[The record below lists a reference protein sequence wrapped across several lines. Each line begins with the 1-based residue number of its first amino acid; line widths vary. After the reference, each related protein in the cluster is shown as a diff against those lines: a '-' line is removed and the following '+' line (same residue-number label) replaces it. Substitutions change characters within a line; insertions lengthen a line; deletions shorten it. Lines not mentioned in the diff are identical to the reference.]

1 MCTVR
6 QLSKDIDV
14 RRDQIEE
21 LEEMILEDLRMI
33 REQVTE
39 EEWKDSEWEHL
50 YERLNGEY
58 NEEVE

>member
-1 MCTVR
+1 MCNVH

-39 EEWKDSEWEHL
+39 EEWEDSEWQHL
-50 YERLNGEY
+50 YERLSGE
-58 NEEVE
+58 ED